1 MTYRLCGHS
10 KSEPRVYRTRE
21 EEAEMAKLD
30 PLVTLPQRLLERGVT
45 QEQIDAAA
53 KRARDMVAEAAE
65 KGLAAPVGDR
75 AYALD
80 GVFAEN

>member
-1 MTYRLCGHS
+1 MKFKTWRKLWIAL
-10 KSEPRVYRTRE
+10 
-21 EEAEMAKLD
+21 AEIEKELG
-30 PLVTLPQRLLERGVT
+30 LNIT

-75 AYALD
+75 AYALG

>member
-1 MTYRLCGHS
+1 MT
-10 KSEPRVYRTRE
+10 ETRIS
-21 EEAEMAKLD
+21 AGIAKVD
-30 PLVTLPQRLLERGVT
+30 ISPT

-75 AYALD
+75 AYALG

>member
-1 MTYRLCGHS
+1 
-10 KSEPRVYRTRE
+10 
-21 EEAEMAKLD
+21 MAKLD